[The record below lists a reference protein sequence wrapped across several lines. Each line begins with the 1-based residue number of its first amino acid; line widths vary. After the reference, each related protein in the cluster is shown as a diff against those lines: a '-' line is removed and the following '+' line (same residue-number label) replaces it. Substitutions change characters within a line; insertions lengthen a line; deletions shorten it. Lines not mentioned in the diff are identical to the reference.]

1 LRWPPV
7 VATAAGRGRCRCHRP
22 PPARHPHTVPH
33 VHGTLHAVALPLA
46 VLPKT
51 VIQRLFHVH
60 VGCANCVEPCARDTA
75 SDLKRIQ
82 NLRWSI
88 GCTAS
93 QVGPS
98 GTAHVSS
105 ELVKAHI
112 PRRGR
117 PSCRNNAY
125 SRCGHAFL
133 TVACVLPLA
142 GFPEMATSIAGGAS
156 TSRQCNPKMPG
167 ASSFPRPAATVSQ
180 ARWRDGNNF
189 RGGAT
194 DQTCPERTKDGCCHY
209 HFKTSFKPG
218 RKCRRRRGLGRSS
231 KDLNRRSC
239 PDYPARR
246 GD

>member
-1 LRWPPV
+1 MRWPPV

-112 PRRGR
+112 PHRGR
-117 PSCRNNAY
+117 PSCRNNGQL
-125 SRCGHAFL
+125 SWPTGHHSSSLAVGPARPWARAQHSCPRSVCANTHL
-133 TVACVLPLA
+133 LRAWSPPDLQDQLA
-142 GFPEMATSIAGGAS
+142 G
-156 TSRQCNPKMPG
+156 
-167 ASSFPRPAATVSQ
+167 
-180 ARWRDGNNF
+180 
-189 RGGAT
+189 
-194 DQTCPERTKDGCCHY
+194 
-209 HFKTSFKPG
+209 
-218 RKCRRRRGLGRSS
+218 
-231 KDLNRRSC
+231 LNSVMH
-239 PDYPARR
+239 PARR
-246 GD
+246 VSGCTRVQAARC

>member
-1 LRWPPV
+1 MRWPPQV
-7 VATAAGRGRCRCHRP
+7 VATAAGRASGRCRCHRP
-22 PPARHPHTVPH
+22 PPARHPRTVPH
-33 VHGTLHAVALPLA
+33 VHGTWHAVALPLA

-117 PSCRNNAY
+117 PSCRNNGQL
-125 SRCGHAFL
+125 SWP
-133 TVACVLPLA
+133 T
-142 GFPEMATSIAGGAS
+142 
-156 TSRQCNPKMPG
+156 
-167 ASSFPRPAATVSQ
+167 
-180 ARWRDGNNF
+180 
-189 RGGAT
+189 
-194 DQTCPERTKDGCCHY
+194 
-209 HFKTSFKPG
+209 
-218 RKCRRRRGLGRSS
+218 GLGSS
-231 KDLNRRSC
+231 PFKFPGSGPSAALGPCSAQL
-239 PDYPARR
+239 PAQCVCQHSSPQ
-246 GD
+246 GLVTA